1 MRKLRISVPVT
12 SIGDYAFCRCSG
24 LTSVTIPSSMT
35 NIGKGAFYKCPLK
48 KVLVAKGD
56 EDRVKKLLKKSGGL
70 DVSGLKFGEMSE
82 P

>member
-1 MRKLRISVPVT
+1 MPWSDVRDDPLERDENWSR
-12 SIGDYAFCRCSG
+12 AFQE
-24 LTSVTIPSSMT
+24 
-35 NIGKGAFYKCPLK
+35 CPLK

-70 DVSGLKFGEMSE
+70 DVSELKFGEMSE